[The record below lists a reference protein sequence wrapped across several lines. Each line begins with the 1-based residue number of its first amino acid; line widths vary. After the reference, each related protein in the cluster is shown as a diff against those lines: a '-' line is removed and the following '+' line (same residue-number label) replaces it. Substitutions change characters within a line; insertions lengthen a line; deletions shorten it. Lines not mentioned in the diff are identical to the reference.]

1 MASNSQY
8 TDHLMPN
15 EFISCTF
22 NDGQAFNNG
31 GWVSSRLAR
40 RENEDVAPDKVI
52 SAKNMAFAFDID
64 GVLVH
69 GDRLIP
75 EGKKALE
82 ILNGDNELGIKVS
95 SNASFT
101 FRSIIWRYL
110 N

>member
-1 MASNSQY
+1 
-8 TDHLMPN
+8 MPS
-15 EFISCTF
+15 EFSSCIF

-64 GVLVH
+64 GVLIH

-75 EGKKALE
+75 EGKRVLE
-82 ILNGDNELGIKVS
+82 ILNGDNELVIKVS
-95 SNASFT
+95 SNACFT
-101 FRSIIWRYL
+101 FRSII
-110 N
+110 